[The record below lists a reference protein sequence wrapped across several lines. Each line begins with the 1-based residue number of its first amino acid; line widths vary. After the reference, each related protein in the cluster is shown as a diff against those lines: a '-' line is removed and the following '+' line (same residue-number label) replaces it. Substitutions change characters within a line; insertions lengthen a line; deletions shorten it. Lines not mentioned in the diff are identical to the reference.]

1 MLNNTSTPAAGSR
14 ILGLGHYQPSNV
26 VTNEDLVARGV
37 DTNDAWI
44 RSRVGIAE
52 RRFADPDETVVDM
65 GEAAASKALAAGGVA
80 TGDVDL
86 VIVATCTMPSPV
98 PSAAPQLAHRLGIEA
113 PGAYDVNSGC
123 SGFTYSL
130 NVASAA
136 VLSGHARNVLVVAS
150 ERFSGW
156 IDFADRGTCVILA
169 DGAGAAVV
177 GRSDDVGIGPVVWG
191 SDGALSDKVIIN
203 PTTGFFEQDGQS
215 VYRWATTRMA
225 PVARRSLQ
233 AGRSRPHRS
242 GCRFVPHQANL
253 RIINIIAEKL
263 GIPSTGSLATSSSR
277 AIPRPRRFRSRC
289 RNGRTRRGSVRL
301 TRAAPRF
308 RIRAGVR
315 RSGRNRSMTT
325 PLTNRGVRINKEGNV
340 NCGCLCR
347 RSPRRAR

>member
-1 MLNNTSTPAAGSR
+1 MLINTYTPAAGSR

-44 RSRVGIAE
+44 RSRVGVAE

-136 VLSGHARNVLVVAS
+136 ILSGQARNVLVVAS

-156 IDFADRGTCVILA
+156 IDFADRATCVILA

-177 GRSDDVGIGPVVWG
+177 GQSVDVGIGPVVWG
-191 SDGALSDKVIIN
+191 SDGALSNKVIIN

-225 PVARRSLQ
+225 PVAREACKQ
-233 AGRSRPHRS
+233 AGVDPKDLAA
-242 GCRFVPHQANL
+242 FIPHQANL

-263 GIPSTGSLATSSSR
+263 GIPSDRVARDIVESGNTSAATIPLALSKMVERGEIPSGSPVLLLGFGSGLAF
-277 AIPRPRRFRSRC
+277 A
-289 RNGRTRRGSVRL
+289 GQVVL
-301 TRAAPRF
+301 AP
-308 RIRAGVR
+308 
-315 RSGRNRSMTT
+315 
-325 PLTNRGVRINKEGNV
+325 
-340 NCGCLCR
+340 
-347 RSPRRAR
+347 